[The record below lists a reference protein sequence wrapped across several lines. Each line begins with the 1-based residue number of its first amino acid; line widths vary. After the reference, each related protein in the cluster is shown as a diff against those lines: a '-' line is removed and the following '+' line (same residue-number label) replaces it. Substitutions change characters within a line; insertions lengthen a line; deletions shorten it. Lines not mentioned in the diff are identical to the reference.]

1 MSSTKRYLIHHK
13 YNMILGNVYE
23 IEIVFKND
31 TSDKYFYPPYI
42 VGPRLSESE
51 FDIIY
56 KINAELIKKSE
67 ENEFL
72 YDEFE
77 IINVKCTKPNKNF
90 DHLIKPN
97 KKIKLIKGLYQYI
110 DYILEGENVFTPRT
124 YNQYISG
131 EMPIVKT
138 NNLMYPNFL
147 ELGYDY
153 LYQRMNIIRKEFIE
167 KTCMTA

>member
-13 YNMILGNVYE
+13 YNMIIGNVYE

-31 TSDKYFYPPYI
+31 TSDKYFYPHWS
-42 VGPRLSESE
+42 VGPIPQSE

-97 KKIKLIKGLYQYI
+97 KKIKLIKGCYQYI

-124 YNQYISG
+124 YNQYVSG

-138 NNLMYPNFL
+138 NNLIYPNFL